1 MQKAGLGLSGNAIA
15 LCNLTIAAGLMDD
28 ILQHSTKMF
37 LNGGKTYFP
46 GGQQPL
52 TTRRERWAMDKYPS
66 TAQPEP
72 LDDRKNPNIFPC
84 NASALLLYCN

>member
-46 GGQQPL
+46 GGQQLL

-66 TAQPEP
+66 YRPTGAA
-72 LDDRKNPNIFPC
+72 R
-84 NASALLLYCN
+84 